1 MQTSKE
7 EFVRRFSDPSFQACE
22 ARFFDENFW
31 KEVWEEAETEKV
43 DDVADALIKML
54 VREKRKRGGM
64 KIATALAS
72 LKIATLCIINDV
84 IQKEEKEEG

>member
-1 MQTSKE
+1 MQTSKG

-22 ARFFDENFW
+22 ARFFDKGFW
-31 KEVWEEAETEKV
+31 KDVWEEAETEKV
-43 DDVADALIKML
+43 DDVADVLIKML
-54 VREKRKRGGM
+54 VREKKKRGGM

-84 IQKEEKEEG
+84 IQKEEKEE